1 MGETQLPFKNC
12 SSASANN
19 SPLCSG
25 ARLSCIGIL
34 VRVWTRWNSL
44 RPSPTWTIWCLNT
57 NNTKR
62 LLPKMRVNL
71 TKKRRK
77 KWPKNLEKNTQNRN
91 QKKKFLQKPGP
102 KFFRTFSLSTRT
114 HHYKKLHSI
123 LFGNWYHDSKTQEYL
138 HHHACFF
145 FSFAITRC
153 FAKHFKYYYKYS
165 LKLSIL

>member
-1 MGETQLPFKNC
+1 MG
-12 SSASANN
+12 
-19 SPLCSG
+19 
-25 ARLSCIGIL
+25 
-34 VRVWTRWNSL
+34 
-44 RPSPTWTIWCLNT
+44 TIWCLNT

-77 KWPKNLEKNTQNRN
+77 KWPKNLEKKTQNRN
-91 QKKKFLQKPGP
+91 QKKKVFAKARPEIFSNLFTFNKNTPLQ
-102 KFFRTFSLSTRT
+102 
-114 HHYKKLHSI
+114 KKLHSI
-123 LFGNWYHDSKTQEYL
+123 LFGNWYHDSKTQRSTPPCL
-138 HHHACFF
+138 LF